1 LTEEIRKKGACR
13 ALIAIPIELET
24 AATQYA
30 IEQFDVAS
38 RKDVVGFGSCGG
50 SDDGGIFALWPCF
63 TYFGQANNRS

>member
-13 ALIAIPIELET
+13 APIAIPIELET
-24 AATQYA
+24 AAIQYA

-50 SDDGGIFALWPCF
+50 SDDGGIFVLWPCF